1 MVYFQ
6 LFFVLLVPL
15 ASLAGYNETLKEPLA
30 AFANSLAEQSEKKR
44 AVPYSEGNKVLVQK
58 TVAQKGNATSS
69 PKTAPSSRHDLPFEL
84 SKTFLLNEAN
94 AKAALLLAKLR
105 YDIDSSSVEPMVQT
119 IDKWLLDTS
128 LPPKTRQ
135 LLQFVKQ
142 EVLPSLAE
150 AKTSILANKDSLIGI
165 KLKNQN
171 MTEEVITSLD
181 FDTIKLTQTTSRG
194 TLDRTLTWD
203 VFRKEG
209 LLVELCKHLLEKGP
223 TKPNNSKPYLAVLLF
238 CGQAPIVASFLQ
250 SANFRDYTIASNV
263 DTLNNWFLLGQIQR
277 FLTPTTKEIV
287 ELMSALRISWLNAN
301 DYLAA
306 STIKKIL
313 AADKKAALLSEA
325 DQRSLINLLDRLSYA
340 LPEIQ
345 AGKLAREAK
354 ELQRQAKYNAA
365 LHTALTTFN
374 RFGRIKFPE
383 KNLLDETIENGFE
396 QLHSP
401 IELHKNTL
409 ANAIPFFN
417 HYPPAH
423 NLVLCRNAS
432 AAFESELEQKAME
445 SMFPLARFAFGDW
458 SQANTFL
465 SSEKPFP
472 YPFDKAPKDTQ
483 EAATFALLFAKTLY
497 EARFSET
504 PINSKFFA
512 PFVKKLQRT
521 TPPNAQTMAL
531 LSAIPLMLYG
541 LKAPDKLPLFT
552 PSPNLE
558 QQFLT
563 EYNYAGSAQARRTVF
578 YQCYTLIL
586 EYSPSE
592 HFRTDLQAKLQDNTF
607 LDGYGFQGTSKRF
620 LERLVNYDGNPAEC
634 PLEHI
639 IDRDIDW
646 AFLRAWIASANTP
659 EGLSDKGDAAFL
671 AYADA
676 HAPNW
681 PLQGGE
687 TIMAWLLARCSFC
700 LNHGDLETAEK
711 LLEQILA
718 MNHACLIRYYPSLLA
733 LDASIKALNGK
744 QGGIQTSADLLVAA
758 PISPKYERAAFRALA
773 DLQPEFSTT
782 KFNQLL
788 ASLPKNKESTFWVY
802 LMGTSIAYNFPH
814 EPSPMMPDNQASPS
828 LALLAKAFARYI
840 QRR

>member
-1 MVYFQ
+1 MVNLL

-15 ASLAGYNETLKEPLA
+15 ASFAGYNETLKKPLA
-30 AFANSLAEQSEKKR
+30 AFANSHTGQSEKKT
-44 AVPYSEGNKVLVQK
+44 AILHSEENKVFVQK
-58 TVAQKGNATSS
+58 TIAQKTNANSYQKTATSS
-69 PKTAPSSRHDLPFEL
+69 RQDLPFDL
-84 SKTFLLNEAN
+84 SKRFLLNEAN

-105 YDIDSSSVEPMVQT
+105 YDIDASSVEPMVQT

-135 LLQFVKQ
+135 LLQFVNQ

-150 AKTSILANKDSLIGI
+150 AKTSILAQKDSLLGI
-165 KLKNQN
+165 KLKNKN

-181 FDTIKLTQTTSRG
+181 FDVIKLTQTTSRG

-203 VFRKEG
+203 AFRKEG
-209 LLVELCKHLLEKGP
+209 LLVELCKHLLEKEP
-223 TKPNNSKPYLAVLLF
+223 TKPNSSKPYLAVLLF
-238 CGQAPIVASFLQ
+238 CGQAPMVASYLQ
-250 SANFRDYTIASNV
+250 SAKFGDYKITSNV

-277 FLTPTTKEIV
+277 FLTPSTKEIL

-301 DYLAA
+301 DHLTA

-325 DQRSLINLLDRLSYA
+325 DQRSLIDLLDKLSYA

-365 LHTALTTFN
+365 LHTALTAFN

-383 KNLLDETIENGFE
+383 KNLLDETIKNGFE
-396 QLHSP
+396 LLNSP

-409 ANAIPFFN
+409 AHAIPLFN

-423 NLVLCRNAS
+423 NLVLCRNA
-432 AAFESELEQKAME
+432 AATFESELDQKAME
-445 SMFPLARFAFGDW
+445 SMLPLARFAFGDW
-458 SQANTFL
+458 SKANTFL

-472 YPFDKAPKDTQ
+472 YPFDKTPKDAQ
-483 EAATFALLFAKTLY
+483 EAATFALLFAKALY

-504 PINSKFFA
+504 PISSKAFA

-521 TPPNAQTMAL
+521 TPPDAQIMAL
-531 LSAIPLMLYG
+531 LSAFPLMLYG

-563 EYNYAGSAQARRTVF
+563 EYNYAGNDQAKRTVF
-578 YQCYTLIL
+578 YQCYTLLL

-592 HFRTDLQAKLQDNTF
+592 HFRTDLQAKLQENVF
-607 LDGYGFQGTSKRF
+607 LEGYGFQGTSKRF
-620 LERLVNYDGNPAEC
+620 LERLINYDGNPAEC
-634 PLEHI
+634 LLEHI

-659 EGLSDKGDAAFL
+659 EGLSNKGDTTFL
-671 AYADA
+671 AYVDA

-700 LNHGDLETAEK
+700 LNHGNLETAMK
-711 LLEQILA
+711 QTEQILA

-733 LDASIKALNGK
+733 LDASLKALNGK
-744 QGGIQTSADLLVAA
+744 QGGIQTAADLLGAA
-758 PISPKYERAAFRALA
+758 PISPKYERDAFRALA
-773 DLQPEFSTT
+773 NLQPEFSTA

-788 ASLPKNKESTFWVY
+788 ASLPQNKESTFWLY
-802 LMGTSIAYNFPH
+802 LMGTSIAYNFSH
-814 EPSPMMPDNQASPS
+814 EPSPVMPDNQPPPS
-828 LALLAKAFARYI
+828 LALLAKAFTCYI